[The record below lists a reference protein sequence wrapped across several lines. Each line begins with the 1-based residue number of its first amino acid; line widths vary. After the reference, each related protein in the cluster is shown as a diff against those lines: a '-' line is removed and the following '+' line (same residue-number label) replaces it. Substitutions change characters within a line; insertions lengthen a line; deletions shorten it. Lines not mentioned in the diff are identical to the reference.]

1 MPQPTI
7 TILWP
12 DEENYAQFREVS
24 DGIKSPT
31 LEGYRAA
38 ISNDLESKERAG
50 IKIEKISFKV
60 DDLIA
65 FARSRGLN
73 RVDSQTR
80 AQFAMV
86 PKLQNRCIAED

>member
-12 DEENYAQFREVS
+12 DEENYPRFGEVS

-31 LEGYRAA
+31 LEVYRAA
-38 ISNDLESKERAG
+38 ISKDLDSKERAG
-50 IKIEKISFKV
+50 IKIEKMPFEV

-65 FARSRGLN
+65 FARSRGLD

-80 AQFAMV
+80 MEFALAV
-86 PKLQNRCIAED
+86 KLKNRGAGKH